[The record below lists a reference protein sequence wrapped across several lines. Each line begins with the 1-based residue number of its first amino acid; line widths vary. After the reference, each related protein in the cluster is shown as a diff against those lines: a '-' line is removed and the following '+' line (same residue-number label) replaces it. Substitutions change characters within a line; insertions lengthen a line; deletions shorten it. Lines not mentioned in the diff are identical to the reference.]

1 VASSRIKLLL
11 TKTTNSQYSVS
22 PQFHHAAHGYTLS
35 NPTNFVG
42 KEGTLVREGAAR
54 GYYVKD
60 GVTQREGP
68 LVRVQRGSIGPVLR
82 LPVEVEWGGWC
93 GDEAVCTYEPDMFY
107 DESGTLLPDTVSPFE
122 MGLEPAEIWRLI
134 DYYKLYCESS
144 AQEESAGKSSSMFQ
158 RMYEELR
165 DSVLKRAVAA
175 LTQQE
180 TAAAAAVVEKARHAK
195 KTTSAA
201 YWIEY
206 FKKADAE
213 REEALAAVRRAV
225 TGEMTST

>member
-11 TKTTNSQYSVS
+11 IKTTNRQYSVS

-35 NPTNFVG
+35 EE
-42 KEGTLVREGAAR
+42 EGSTLVREGAAR

-60 GVTQREGP
+60 GVTKREGP

-134 DYYKLYCESS
+134 NYYKLYCESS

-175 LTQQE
+175 LELQE
-180 TAAAAAVVEKARHAK
+180 RRAAAVAEKARHAK
-195 KTTSAA
+195 KTTSSA

-213 REEALAAVRRAV
+213 REEALAALQRAV

>member
-1 VASSRIKLLL
+1 MASSRIKLLL
-11 TKTTNSQYSVS
+11 IKTTNSQYSVS

-42 KEGTLVREGAAR
+42 EEEGSTLVREGAAS

-60 GVTQREGP
+60 GVKTKEGP
-68 LVRVQRGSIGPVLR
+68 LVRVQRGSLGSVLR

-93 GDEAVCTYEPDMFY
+93 GDEAVCTYDPDMFY
-107 DESGTLLPDTVSPFE
+107 DESGTRRPWTVSPFE
-122 MGLEPAEIWRLI
+122 MGLDPAEIWRLI
-134 DYYKLYCESS
+134 EYYKLYC
-144 AQEESAGKSSSMFQ
+144 AQEDSAGKSSSMFQ

-165 DSVLKRAVAA
+165 DSVLQRAVAA
-175 LTQQE
+175 LEQQE
-180 TAAAAAVVEKARHAK
+180 RRAAAAEEKARHAK

-206 FKKADAE
+206 FKKAEAE
-213 REEALAAVRRAV
+213 KEEALAAVRRAV

>member
-1 VASSRIKLLL
+1 
-11 TKTTNSQYSVS
+11 
-22 PQFHHAAHGYTLS
+22 
-35 NPTNFVG
+35 
-42 KEGTLVREGAAR
+42 
-54 GYYVKD
+54 
-60 GVTQREGP
+60 
-68 LVRVQRGSIGPVLR
+68 
-82 LPVEVEWGGWC
+82 
-93 GDEAVCTYEPDMFY
+93 MFY

-144 AQEESAGKSSSMFQ
+144 AQEESAGKPSPVFQ

-175 LTQQE
+175 LELQE
-180 TAAAAAVVEKARHAK
+180 TAAAAAAEKARHTK

-225 TGEMTST
+225 TGGR